1 MVQIDFVMQLK
12 KRINTSRDTQILYQ
26 PRNCAH
32 RQELRGA
39 IIFTNAAVLPTNV
52 SYQSIDLPVC
62 IDFLCII
69 QSVSRR

>member
-1 MVQIDFVMQLK
+1 MHQE
-12 KRINTSRDTQILYQ
+12 TQILYQ

-32 RQELRGA
+32 CHEVRGA
-39 IIFTNAAVLPTNV
+39 IIFTNAAVLPTSV
-52 SYQSIDLPVC
+52 SYQSIDIPVC